1 MNKISKY
8 ILKNFTESFN
18 PIFFTLFFMVS
29 IIYFI
34 KIAQITAVIKVTFLE
49 LGELYLFILP
59 RIIIYTF
66 PIVFFIA
73 IAITLT
79 KMSKDNEISVIFSFG
94 VSPKKIVKIFFVLSL
109 ATSLS
114 LLINAVFLIPISKQL
129 YRSFVDVKKAEAKL
143 NISAMEFGQ
152 KFSNWLVF
160 INKSK
165 KQNNFQDI
173 IMYSKDKNKEDF
185 IIAKNASIKNSKGV
199 LSLHLQNGKAFVI
212 EKESI
217 KQTDYKTMDIYNSK
231 NLEISGSKGV
241 LSYWLKGIKDKGRAK
256 DFATFILVSLFP
268 LFAFLLS
275 VTIGIFN
282 PRYEKSNAYTYI
294 FLTIFSYYVLMY
306 YLISINPLLSI
317 VLVPAITLA
326 FSIIFFKRKILK
338 RY

>member
-49 LGELYLFILP
+49 LGKLYLFILP

-109 ATSLS
+109 ATSLF
-114 LLINAVFLIPISKQL
+114 LLINAIFLIPISKQL
-129 YRSFVDVKKAEAKL
+129 YRNFVDVKKAEAKL

-212 EKESI
+212 KKESI